1 MEDTQLPLSCL
12 NGIPVEGVPNFV
24 VISGNSMEIAKSAA
38 NIARATGSMGASE
51 FHRNTIFPPDF
62 KDRGI
67 REFAIVKR
75 INI

>member
-12 NGIPVEGVPNFV
+12 NGVPVEGVPNFEV
-24 VISGNSMEIAKSAA
+24 VSGNSMEIAISAA
-38 NIARATGSMGASE
+38 NMARVTGSIGMSE
-51 FHRNTIFPPDF
+51 FHRHTIYPPDF
-62 KDRGI
+62 KDNGI